1 MRAPAVLLN
10 VVIASALGGF
20 AGYSIAHR
28 EGQQAIAALR
38 QEHQATLLRE
48 QEVRA
53 QLETA
58 LVARATLEQQSQ
70 HLQTELNERLRRL
83 EELAA
88 QLAPPPVPSEENST
102 SGSEASEQQHD
113 NTP

>member
-10 VVIASALGGF
+10 VVIAGALSGF
-20 AGYSIAHR
+20 AGYTIAHR

-38 QEHQATLLRE
+38 QEHHAALLRE

-58 LVARATLEQQSQ
+58 LAARAALEQQSQ
-70 HLQTELNERLRRL
+70 HLQAELNERLRRL

-88 QLAPPPVPSEENST
+88 QLTPPPVPSEENST
-102 SGSEASEQQHD
+102 GDTEASEPQRD
-113 NTP
+113 GTP